1 MRLRACPLRGGTSEK
16 AGGAVIAMGAGEAL
30 GLLWGPG
37 IVFLVIL
44 IWLLRRVIRAA
55 RTESRLEEERLRE
68 WMKGEVAQL
77 QSTKA
82 EPRLMRVPPPAER
95 EKNIAARAVPGTES
109 IVPMQE
115 ARAADIGDRTGVTE
129 TELAIV
135 RPLFQG
141 GGPGGSKV
149 LWVRSTGS
157 HIAFCERRE
166 APPPSKLGRDVITI
180 VKVVEG
186 KVVGK
191 WQFG

>member
-1 MRLRACPLRGGTSEK
+1 MI
-16 AGGAVIAMGAGEAL
+16 AVAAGEAL

-37 IVFLVIL
+37 LVFLVFI
-44 IWLLRRVIRAA
+44 IWLIRRVVRAA

-82 EPRLMRVPPPAER
+82 EPRLMRVPTAAER
-95 EKNIAARAVPGTES
+95 KKRSAVPAPAAPEAVPGPDM

-115 ARAADIGDRTGVTE
+115 GRPADIVDRIGVTE
-129 TELAIV
+129 TELNIV
-135 RPLFQG
+135 RPLFQSD
-141 GGPGGSKV
+141 GPAGPKV

-166 APPPSKLGRDVITI
+166 AVPPSKLGRDVITI
-180 VKVVEG
+180 VKVVDG

>member
-1 MRLRACPLRGGTSEK
+1 
-16 AGGAVIAMGAGEAL
+16 VIGMAL
-30 GLLWGPG
+30 GETVSVIWGPG
-37 IVFLVIL
+37 LVFLVAIVWL
-44 IWLLRRVIRAA
+44 IRRLIRAA

-68 WMKGEVAQL
+68 WMKSEVAQL

-82 EPRLMRVPPPAER
+82 EPRLMRVPPAAER
-95 EKNIAARAVPGTES
+95 EKTLAARAPTAPQAVPGPET

-115 ARAADIGDRTGVTE
+115 GRSPAAGIGDRSGVTE
-129 TELAIV
+129 TELDLV

-141 GGPGGSKV
+141 DGAAAPRV

-166 APPPSKLGRDVITI
+166 AAPPSTLARDVITI
-180 VKVVEG
+180 VKVVGG

>member
-1 MRLRACPLRGGTSEK
+1 
-16 AGGAVIAMGAGEAL
+16 VIAIGLGETL

-37 IVFLVIL
+37 LVFLAVIVW
-44 IWLLRRVIRAA
+44 ILRRMIRAA

-77 QSTKA
+77 QAAKA
-82 EPRLMRVPPPAER
+82 EPRLMRVPSAAER
-95 EKNIAARAVPGTES
+95 EERSAPRAPSIPEAVPGPEV

-115 ARAADIGDRTGVTE
+115 GRPEPSDIGDRTGVTE
-129 TELAIV
+129 RELDIV
-135 RPLFQG
+135 RPLFQSDG
-141 GGPGGSKV
+141 AAGPKV

-157 HIAFCERRE
+157 HIAFCERRDA
-166 APPPSKLGRDVITI
+166 APPSTLGRDVITI
-180 VKVVEG
+180 VKVAGG